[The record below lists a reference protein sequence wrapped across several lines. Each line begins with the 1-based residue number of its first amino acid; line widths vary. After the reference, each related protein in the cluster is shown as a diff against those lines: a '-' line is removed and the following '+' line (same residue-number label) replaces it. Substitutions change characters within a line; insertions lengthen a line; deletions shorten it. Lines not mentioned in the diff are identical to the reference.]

1 MYFFDGHSD
10 MFADAMGKRLQGQ
23 KEVVLREHLPR
34 MAKGNIKGTIG
45 VLWLSL
51 DMVHDPKGNF
61 PQLLPNAL
69 AEIAECGPDN
79 LRLVKRIRD
88 LEMAE
93 KDGVPYVILG
103 VEGASGFGEG
113 ENTVRYLYDKGC
125 RHISLSWNEK
135 NDFATGVGSSHV
147 GRGLTRLGRE
157 AIHVM
162 EELGMLVDVSHLNEK
177 SFWDVMDA
185 SKGILIAS
193 HSNCRALCA
202 AERNLTDQQ
211 IKAIARRGG
220 VIGMNTWGD
229 FVKAKNPTVED
240 FVDHVDHVVNI
251 AGIETVACGFDFC
264 DYFGNDP
271 TSEDEKP
278 MPAVPGLC
286 RYEDVPNFHEALK
299 KRGYSAEDIEKI
311 AFKNMRRVLA
321 AVL

>member
-1 MYFFDGHSD
+1 MYFFDCHSD
-10 MFADAMGKRLQGQ
+10 MFADAAIKQEQGI
-23 KEVVLREHLPR
+23 KGNILRDHLPR
-34 MAKGNIKGTIG
+34 QAKSNIRGMIA
-45 VLWLSL
+45 VLWINL
-51 DMVHDPKGNF
+51 DWTHDPKTRF
-61 PQLLPNAL
+61 PQLLPL
-69 AEIAECGPDN
+69 AQEELRECGDR
-79 LRLVKRIRD
+79 LRLVRRMADIAK
-88 LEMAE
+88 AE

-103 VEGASGFGEG
+103 VEGASGFMGGEK
-113 ENTVRYLYDKGC
+113 TIRHLYDKGC

-147 GRGLTRLGRE
+147 GRGLTRIGRE
-157 AIHVM
+157 AVAIM

-185 SKGILIAS
+185 SKGIVIAS
-193 HSNCRALCA
+193 HSNCRALCP

-220 VIGMNTWGD
+220 IIGMNTWGD
-229 FVKAKNPTVED
+229 FVKAKEPNVED
-240 FVDHVDHVVNI
+240 FVNHVDHIVNI

-271 TSEDEKP
+271 TSEEDQP
-278 MPAVPGLC
+278 MPTTAGLSK
-286 RYEDVPNFHEALK
+286 YEDVPNFQRELE

-311 AFKNMRRVLA
+311 AYKNIRRVLA